1 LGNNICIV
9 LLNNKKYMLKFFQ
22 KDINRDKV
30 YASVEGYQLDLR
42 PVVTKAKQLHDNI
55 DELPSWAKFVAN
67 PQKGKGW
74 YVTLIEAMFN
84 SKHNLYGVDIQR
96 LVDSTNSKM
105 STRRVAMIFFPDNT
119 KVDNL
124 NEVGR
129 VTQNV
134 LLGWT
139 IVVLNGKTVI
149 NGGYCESKVDDIINS
164 TNNNVLIISAK
175 MAQRSF
181 SEELIDE
188 LYLAYDKGQDGATIQ
203 KMSRALTSNS
213 PDKVARIF
221 SLSFDPNRDDKLDTM
236 IFQAAINQVEK
247 NSKSNIREELKRVYN
262 SIDIFS
268 CNDKG
273 LAIKL
278 TVDEYVKQALDK
290 KGISR
295 VMGKKSDLSL
305 LTKTQIQALLNGNV
319 DFLRN
324 EMKESAETGKTKD
337 VLSINNKTNKLPKPT
352 EDEIEKVR
360 EVIITIIE
368 HSDII
373 MCSAKYYGAK
383 NLKDALE
390 ILESEKIT
398 QDIEKEFGV
407 KYDVIKYMF
416 LSGVIKQ
423 EWINLLHG

>member
-1 LGNNICIV
+1 
-9 LLNNKKYMLKFFQ
+9 MLKFFK
-22 KDINRDKV
+22 KDTNRDKV

-42 PVVTKAKQLHDNI
+42 PVVIKAKQFHDNI
-55 DELPSWAKFVAN
+55 DEFPSWAKFVAN
-67 PQKGKGW
+67 PKKGKGW
-74 YVTLIEAMFN
+74 YVTLIQAMFN
-84 SKHNLYGVDIQR
+84 SKHNLYGVDIER
-96 LVDSTNSKM
+96 LVDSTNSNL
-105 STRRVAMIFFPDNT
+105 SSRRVAMMFFPDNT
-119 KVDNL
+119 KVNNL
-124 NEVGR
+124 NEIGQI
-129 VTQNV
+129 TQNV

-139 IVVLNGKTVI
+139 VVVLNGKTVI

-221 SLSFDPNRDDKLDTM
+221 SLSFEPNRDDKLDTM
-236 IFQAAINQVEK
+236 VFQAAINQVEK
-247 NSKSNIREELKRVYN
+247 NNKSDIREQLKRVYN

-273 LAIKL
+273 TAVKL
-278 TVDEYVKQALDK
+278 NVDDYVKQSLEK
-290 KGISR
+290 KGITR
-295 VMGKKSDLSL
+295 VMGKKSDLTL
-305 LTKTQIQALLNGNV
+305 LTKSQIQALLNGNV
-319 DFLRN
+319 DYLRN
-324 EMKESAETGKTKD
+324 DMKECAEMGKTKD
-337 VLSINNKTNKLPKPT
+337 VSRRDSEKKEIQKPN

-373 MCSAKYYGAK
+373 MCAAKYYGAK
-383 NLKDALE
+383 NVKEALE
-390 ILESEKIT
+390 V
-398 QDIEKEFGV
+398 IEKEQMTQEIESEFCI
-407 KYDVIKYMF
+407 KYDIIKYMF
-416 LSGVIKQ
+416 FSGVIKQ
-423 EWINLLHG
+423 EWVNLLHG